1 MTEEEARAEQLEA
14 QQLLHDINTL
24 QSSIQRALGENQSL
38 QAELATLIQN
48 IDILTSKMAEMDS
61 AVNESM
67 EYIRGRVEEADVN
80 TADLFA
86 LIDDL
91 TSTYFTFKNLST
103 ASKNVSQYTDE
114 YYTKFGFFNELR
126 RISLGYVVGLDA
138 HVCSSEGM
146 RKKVESAYLKNTE
159 YWLAYAIMSVMLWAS
174 NEEEAAKRAMAKALN
189 MDYFSSSLFYLL
201 INLRFTRVDAAK
213 KWYLSYLDR
222 VDMEDLGKEWQ
233 YLLQAYLAG
242 VFGVDKEFQKLVF
255 DCFSNMLKQMEAM
268 HPDYGTKVSD
278 KTKNFSKTY
287 VHVTTNEYETLR
299 RYCTDYAEMK
309 RQLSA
314 AEKNELLAKHFRE
327 VLESESNFE
336 PNVFQRVENILYD
349 LVNSYD
355 KEELKVVKKK
365 RYNELIV
372 QARGNVSV
380 AMQGYER
387 EFPSDVKKV
396 SLEDLLFEWA
406 FEEDMSQIDV
416 GVKKF
421 SVTYLKKWIS
431 KGFAAFAEDYR
442 KEEKDRY
449 VISIDG
455 WSKPCSE
462 NSYQEAEK
470 ELVTYYN
477 KNRISNVIS
486 DKYVKIFLLMAI
498 GALAT
503 LTITAFAFN
512 SVMLVIGIL
521 LGVVSGF
528 LLWRRI
534 SDLQLILKAK
544 IDKGCQILKKALE
557 EMKAWRDRY
566 KAEDAKNADLIT
578 VFENIEV

>member
-1 MTEEEARAEQLEA
+1 
-14 QQLLHDINTL
+14 
-24 QSSIQRALGENQSL
+24 
-38 QAELATLIQN
+38 
-48 IDILTSKMAEMDS
+48 
-61 AVNESM
+61 
-67 EYIRGRVEEADVN
+67 
-80 TADLFA
+80 
-86 LIDDL
+86 
-91 TSTYFTFKNLST
+91 
-103 ASKNVSQYTDE
+103 
-114 YYTKFGFFNELR
+114 
-126 RISLGYVVGLDA
+126 
-138 HVCSSEGM
+138 
-146 RKKVESAYLKNTE
+146 
-159 YWLAYAIMSVMLWAS
+159 MSVMLWAS